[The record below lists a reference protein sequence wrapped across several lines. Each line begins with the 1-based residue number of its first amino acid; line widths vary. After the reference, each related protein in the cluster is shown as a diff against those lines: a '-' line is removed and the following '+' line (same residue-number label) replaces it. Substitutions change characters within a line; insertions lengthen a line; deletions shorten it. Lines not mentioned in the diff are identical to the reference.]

1 MKYQWALVGLLIATT
16 CSTAAVLSLQECI
29 DLAMQNNL
37 QHQID
42 QQTLAN
48 SQAQLTMARA
58 PFAFSM
64 GAIVT
69 APSFTEERDTRE
81 ADIALTTRVRE
92 EQTNVSYLG
101 NLRMTQRLRH
111 LGQFTL
117 TTTALRNDF
126 SSNRSA
132 VQRNTGYA
140 PNSIDFLDYSGS
152 TRLAY
157 ERDLLAQPSEE
168 IALKRAEHSL
178 QSSRLNFDRQRLQLE
193 GQVIDDYYN
202 LVQSVRELEIEEQR
216 LAQSRANLELAQRK
230 FEVGLIAEVEALRLQ
245 VEMLQA
251 EATYDQAQT
260 NIESSRD
267 LLRETLGLDMSAPLE
282 IDTEVR
288 YEIHPI
294 DAERALEIGLAHRTD
309 MQQAEI
315 FAEIR
320 ALNLAEVRR
329 RNGINATFGA
339 NVSMQGRGPEI
350 GDVSDTFERNRWG
363 VDLQITLPLI
373 DSGQRQADISQA
385 RIALEQSRLG
395 REQQRRQIIQQVRD
409 ATRRV
414 HEAERQIDLRQAALE
429 FAQRTYDVEQSRFE
443 LGLADSQQLLQ
454 AQGNLTQ
461 ARINALAAVI
471 GYQRQLKNV
480 RLATMAEL
488 KELAP

>member
-16 CSTAAVLSLQECI
+16 CSTADVLSLQECI

-37 QHQID
+37 QHQMD
-42 QQTLAN
+42 QQTLASN
-48 SQAQLTMARA
+48 RTQLTAARA
-58 PFAFSM
+58 PFAFNM
-64 GAIVT
+64 NANIT
-69 APSFTEERDTRE
+69 TPSFTGLSDTQE
-81 ADIALTTRVRE
+81 NIALETRVRE
-92 EQTNVSYLG
+92 ESSDVSYSG

-117 TTTALRNDF
+117 NTTALHRDF
-126 SSNRSA
+126 SSNRRA
-132 VQRNTGYA
+132 
-140 PNSIDFLDYSGS
+140 DFLDYSGA
-152 TRLAY
+152 TRLFY
-157 ERDLLAQPSEE
+157 ERDLLGQPSEE

-178 QSSRLNFDRQRLQLE
+178 QSARLNFDRQRLQLE
-193 GQVIDDYYN
+193 GQVIDDYYD

-267 LLRETLGLDMSAPLE
+267 ILRETLGLDVWAPLE
-282 IDTEVR
+282 IDTEVQ
-288 YEIHPI
+288 YEILPI
-294 DAERALEIGLAHRTD
+294 DAQRALEIGLARRTD
-309 MQQAEI
+309 MKRTEI
-315 FAEIR
+315 FEEIR
-320 ALNLAEVRR
+320 ALELEDTRR

-339 NVSMQGRGPEI
+339 NVSMRGHGSEI
-350 GDVSDTFERNRWG
+350 GDVSDNFERNLWG
-363 VDLQITLPLI
+363 VNLQITLPLI
-373 DSGQRQADISQA
+373 DSGQRRATVSQA
-385 RIALEQSRLG
+385 RIALEQSRLT
-395 REQQRRQIIQQVRD
+395 REQQRRQIIRQIRD

-414 HEAERQIDLRQAALE
+414 HEAERQIDLRQATLQ

-443 LGLADSQQLLQ
+443 LGLADSQQLLL

-461 ARINALAAVI
+461 AQINALGAVI
-471 GYQRQLKNV
+471 GYQRQLKNA

>member
-16 CSTAAVLSLQECI
+16 CSTAEVLSLQECI

-37 QHQID
+37 QHQRD

-58 PFAFSM
+58 PFAFNMNASL
-64 GAIVT
+64 T
-69 APSFTEERDTRE
+69 TPSFIELRDTQE
-81 ADIALTTRVRE
+81 DIALATRVRE
-92 EQTNVSYLG
+92 ENTDVSYTG
-101 NLRMTQRLRH
+101 NLHMTQRLRH
-111 LGQFTL
+111 LGQLRL
-117 TTTALRNDF
+117 TTTALRRKF
-126 SSNRSA
+126 SSNRRA
-132 VQRNTGYA
+132 
-140 PNSIDFLDYSGS
+140 DFLDYSGS
-152 TRLAY
+152 TRLFY
-157 ERDLLAQPSEE
+157 ERDILGQPSEE
-168 IALKRAEHSL
+168 IQLKGAEYSL
-178 QSSRLNFDRQRLQLE
+178 QSARLNFDRQRLQLE
-193 GQVIDDYYN
+193 GQVIDDYYG

-260 NIESSRD
+260 NIESRRD
-267 LLRETLGLDMSAPLE
+267 ILRETLGLDVWAPLE
-282 IDTEVR
+282 IDTDVQYEV
-288 YEIHPI
+288 HPI
-294 DAERALEIGLAHRTD
+294 DAQRALEIGLAHRTD
-309 MQQAEI
+309 MKRAEI
-315 FAEIR
+315 FEEIR
-320 ALNLAEVRR
+320 ALELEDTRR
-329 RNGINATFGA
+329 RTGINATFGA
-339 NVSMQGRGPEI
+339 NVSMRGHGSEI
-350 GDVSDTFERNRWG
+350 GDVSDNFERNQWG

-373 DSGQRQADISQA
+373 DSGQRQANVSQA
-385 RIALEQSRLG
+385 RIALEQSRLT
-395 REQQRRQIIQQVRD
+395 REQQRRQIIQQIRD
-409 ATRRV
+409 TTRRV

-471 GYQRQLKNV
+471 GYQRQLKNA

>member
-16 CSTAAVLSLQECI
+16 CSTADVLSLQECI

-37 QHQID
+37 QHQMD
-42 QQTLAN
+42 QQTLASN
-48 SQAQLTMARA
+48 RTQLTAARA
-58 PFAFSM
+58 PFAFNM
-64 GAIVT
+64 NANIT
-69 APSFTEERDTRE
+69 TPSFTGLSDTQE
-81 ADIALTTRVRE
+81 NIALETRVRE
-92 EQTNVSYLG
+92 ESSDVSYSG

-117 TTTALRNDF
+117 NTTALRRDF
-126 SSNRSA
+126 SSNR
-132 VQRNTGYA
+132 RT
-140 PNSIDFLDYSGS
+140 PFLDYSGA
-152 TRLAY
+152 TRLFY
-157 ERDLLAQPSEE
+157 ERDLLGQPSEE

-178 QSSRLNFDRQRLQLE
+178 QSARLNFDRQRLQLE
-193 GQVIDDYYN
+193 GQVIDDYYD

-260 NIESSRD
+260 NIESSHD
-267 LLRETLGLDMSAPLE
+267 ILRETLGLDVWAPLE
-282 IDTEVR
+282 IDTEVQ
-288 YEIHPI
+288 YEILPI
-294 DAERALEIGLAHRTD
+294 DAQRALEIGLARRTD
-309 MQQAEI
+309 MKRTEI
-315 FAEIR
+315 FEEIR
-320 ALNLAEVRR
+320 ALELEDTRR

-339 NVSMQGRGPEI
+339 NVSMRGHGSEI
-350 GDVSDTFERNRWG
+350 GDVSDNFERNLWG
-363 VDLQITLPLI
+363 VNLQITLPLI
-373 DSGQRQADISQA
+373 DSGQRRATVSQA
-385 RIALEQSRLG
+385 RIALEQSRLT
-395 REQQRRQIIQQVRD
+395 REQQRRRIIQQIRD

-414 HEAERQIDLRQAALE
+414 HEAERQIDLRQATLQ

-443 LGLADSQQLLQ
+443 LGLADSQQLLL

-461 ARINALAAVI
+461 AQINALGAVI
-471 GYQRQLKNV
+471 GYQRQLKNA

>member
-16 CSTAAVLSLQECI
+16 CSTAEVLSLQECI

-37 QHQID
+37 QHQMD
-42 QQTLAN
+42 QHTLASN
-48 SQAQLTMARA
+48 RTQLTAARA
-58 PFAFSM
+58 PFGFNMNANV
-64 GAIVT
+64 I
-69 APSFTEERDTRE
+69 APSFTGLRDIQE
-81 ADIALTTRVRE
+81 NIALETRVRE
-92 EQTNVSYLG
+92 ESTDSSYRG

-117 TTTALRNDF
+117 TTTALRRDF
-126 SSNRSA
+126 SSNRRA
-132 VQRNTGYA
+132 
-140 PNSIDFLDYSGS
+140 DFLDYDGS
-152 TRLAY
+152 T
-157 ERDLLAQPSEE
+157 LLAFERNILGQPSEE

-178 QSSRLNFDRQRLQLE
+178 QSARLNFDRQRLQLE
-193 GQVIDDYYN
+193 GQVIDDYYD

-267 LLRETLGLDMSAPLE
+267 ILRETLGLDVWAPLE
-282 IDTEVR
+282 IDTEVQ

-294 DAERALEIGLAHRTD
+294 DAQRALEIGLARRTD
-309 MQQAEI
+309 MKRAEI
-315 FAEIR
+315 FEEIR
-320 ALNLAEVRR
+320 ALDLEDTRR

-339 NVSMQGRGPEI
+339 NVSMRGHGGEI
-350 GDVSDTFERNRWG
+350 GAVSDNFERNRWG

-373 DSGQRQADISQA
+373 DSGQRRANVSQA
-385 RIALEQSRLG
+385 RIALEQSRLT
-395 REQQRRQIIQQVRD
+395 REQQRRQIIQQIRD

-414 HEAERQIDLRQAALE
+414 HEAERQIDLRQATLQ

-461 ARINALAAVI
+461 AQINALGAVI
-471 GYQRQLKNV
+471 GYQRQLKNA

>member
-16 CSTAAVLSLQECI
+16 CSTAEVLSLQECI

-37 QHQID
+37 QHQMD
-42 QQTLAN
+42 QQTLASN
-48 SQAQLTMARA
+48 RTQLTAARA
-58 PFAFSM
+58 PFGFNMNAN
-64 GAIVT
+64 IT
-69 APSFTEERDTRE
+69 TPSFTGLSDTQE
-81 ADIALTTRVRE
+81 NIALETRVRE
-92 EQTNVSYLG
+92 ESSDVSYSG

-117 TTTALRNDF
+117 NTTALHRDF
-126 SSNRSA
+126 SSNRRA
-132 VQRNTGYA
+132 
-140 PNSIDFLDYSGS
+140 DFLDYSGA
-152 TRLAY
+152 TRLFY
-157 ERDLLAQPSEE
+157 ERDLLGQPSEE

-178 QSSRLNFDRQRLQLE
+178 QSARLNFDRQRLQLE
-193 GQVIDDYYN
+193 GQVIDDYYD

-260 NIESSRD
+260 NIESSHD
-267 LLRETLGLDMSAPLE
+267 ILRETLGLDVWAPLE
-282 IDTEVR
+282 IDTEVQ
-288 YEIHPI
+288 YEILPI
-294 DAERALEIGLAHRTD
+294 DAQRALEIGLARRTD
-309 MQQAEI
+309 MKRTEI
-315 FAEIR
+315 FEEIR
-320 ALNLAEVRR
+320 ALELEDTRR

-339 NVSMQGRGPEI
+339 NVSMRGHGSEI
-350 GDVSDTFERNRWG
+350 GDVSDNFERNLWG
-363 VDLQITLPLI
+363 VNLQITLPLI
-373 DSGQRQADISQA
+373 DSGQRRATVSQA
-385 RIALEQSRLG
+385 RIALEQSRLT
-395 REQQRRQIIQQVRD
+395 REQQRRQIIQQIRD

-414 HEAERQIDLRQAALE
+414 HEAERQIDLRQATLQ

-443 LGLADSQQLLQ
+443 LGLADSQQLLL

-461 ARINALAAVI
+461 AQINALGAVI
-471 GYQRQLKNV
+471 GYQRQLKNA

>member
-16 CSTAAVLSLQECI
+16 CSTAEVLSLQECI

-37 QHQID
+37 QHQRN
-42 QQTLAN
+42 QQDLDN
-48 SQAQLTMARA
+48 SRFQLTAAQA
-58 PFAFSM
+58 PFTFGMDAF
-64 GAIVT
+64 VT
-69 APSFTEERDTRE
+69 APSFTGLRDTQE
-81 ADIALTTRVRE
+81 NVALQTRVRE
-92 EQTNVSYLG
+92 ENTDVSYSG

-111 LGQFTL
+111 LGQLTL
-117 TTTALRNDF
+117 TSVALRRDF
-126 SSNRSA
+126 SSNR
-132 VQRNTGYA
+132 REN
-140 PNSIDFLDYSGS
+140 FLDYSGS

-157 ERDLLAQPSEE
+157 ERDILGQPSEE
-168 IALKRAEHSL
+168 IALKRAEHGL
-178 QSSRLNFDRQRLQLE
+178 QSARLNFDRQRLQLE
-193 GQVIDDYYN
+193 GQVIDDYYD

-260 NIESSRD
+260 NIESRRD
-267 LLRETLGLDMSAPLE
+267 LLRETLGLDVWEPLE
-282 IDTEVR
+282 IDTDVQ

-294 DAERALEIGLAHRTD
+294 DAQRALEIGLARRTD
-309 MQQAEI
+309 MKRAEI
-315 FAEIR
+315 FEEIS
-320 ALNLAEVRR
+320 ALNLEETRR
-329 RNGINATFGA
+329 RNSINATFGA

-350 GDVSDTFERNRWG
+350 GDVSDNFERNRWG
-363 VDLQITLPLI
+363 VDLQISLPLI
-373 DSGQRQADISQA
+373 DSGQRQANINQA
-385 RIALEQSRLG
+385 RIALEQSRIS
-395 REQQRRQIIQQVRD
+395 REQQRRLIIQQVRD
-409 ATRRV
+409 TTRRV

-461 ARINALAAVI
+461 AQINALAAVI

-488 KELAP
+488 KELVP

>member
-16 CSTAAVLSLQECI
+16 CSTAEVLSLQECI

-37 QHQID
+37 QHQIN
-42 QQTLAN
+42 QQTLASN
-48 SQAQLTMARA
+48 RTQLTAARA
-58 PFAFSM
+58 PFGFNMNAN
-64 GAIVT
+64 IT
-69 APSFTEERDTRE
+69 TPSFTGLSDTQE
-81 ADIALTTRVRE
+81 NIALETRVRE
-92 EQTNVSYLG
+92 ESSDVSYSG

-117 TTTALRNDF
+117 NTTALHRDF
-126 SSNRSA
+126 SSNR
-132 VQRNTGYA
+132 RT
-140 PNSIDFLDYSGS
+140 DFLDYSGA
-152 TRLAY
+152 TRLFY
-157 ERDLLAQPSEE
+157 ERDLLGQPSEE

-178 QSSRLNFDRQRLQLE
+178 QSARLNFDRQRLQLE
-193 GQVIDDYYN
+193 GQVIDDYYD

-260 NIESSRD
+260 NIESSHD
-267 LLRETLGLDMSAPLE
+267 ILRETLGLDVWAPLE
-282 IDTEVR
+282 IDTEVQ
-288 YEIHPI
+288 YEILPI
-294 DAERALEIGLAHRTD
+294 NAQRALEIGLARRTD
-309 MQQAEI
+309 MKRTEI
-315 FAEIR
+315 FEEIR
-320 ALNLAEVRR
+320 ALDLEDTRR

-339 NVSMQGRGPEI
+339 NVSMRGHGSEI
-350 GDVSDTFERNRWG
+350 GDVSDNFERNLWG
-363 VDLQITLPLI
+363 VNLQITLPLI
-373 DSGQRQADISQA
+373 DSGQRRATVSQA
-385 RIALEQSRLG
+385 RIALEQSRLT
-395 REQQRRQIIQQVRD
+395 REQQRRQIIQQIRD

-414 HEAERQIDLRQAALE
+414 HEAERQIDLRQATLQ

-461 ARINALAAVI
+461 AQINALGAVI
-471 GYQRQLKNV
+471 GYQRQLKNA

>member
-16 CSTAAVLSLQECI
+16 CSTADVLSLQECI

-37 QHQID
+37 QHQIN
-42 QQTLAN
+42 QQTLASN
-48 SQAQLTMARA
+48 RTQLTAARA
-58 PFAFSM
+58 PFGFNMNAD
-64 GAIVT
+64 VT
-69 APSFTEERDTRE
+69 APSFTGLSDTQE
-81 ADIALTTRVRE
+81 NIALETRVRE
-92 EQTNVSYLG
+92 ESSDVSYIG
-101 NLRMTQRLRH
+101 NLRMTQRLRY

-117 TTTALRNDF
+117 TTVALRRDF
-126 SSNRSA
+126 SSSRRA
-132 VQRNTGYA
+132 
-140 PNSIDFLDYSGS
+140 DFLDYSGS
-152 TRLAY
+152 TRLLY
-157 ERDLLAQPSEE
+157 ERDLLGQPSEE

-178 QSSRLNFDRQRLQLE
+178 QSARLNFDRQQLQLE
-193 GQVIDDYYN
+193 GQVIDDYYG

-260 NIESSRD
+260 NIESRRD
-267 LLRETLGLDMSAPLE
+267 ILRETLGLDVWAPLE
-282 IDTEVR
+282 IDTEVQ
-288 YEIHPI
+288 YEIYPI
-294 DAERALEIGLAHRTD
+294 DAQRALEIGLARRTD
-309 MQQAEI
+309 MKRAEI
-315 FAEIR
+315 SAEIR
-320 ALNLAEVRR
+320 ALELEDTRR

-339 NVSMQGRGPEI
+339 NVSMRGHGSEL
-350 GDVSDTFERNRWG
+350 GDISDNFERNRWG

-373 DSGQRQADISQA
+373 DGGQRRANVSQA
-385 RIALEQSRLG
+385 HIALEQSRLT
-395 REQQRRQIIQQVRD
+395 REQQRRQIIQQIRD

-414 HEAERQIDLRQAALE
+414 HEAERQIDLRQAALQ

-461 ARINALAAVI
+461 AQINALGAVI
-471 GYQRQLKNV
+471 GYQRQLKNA

>member
-16 CSTAAVLSLQECI
+16 CSTADVLSLQECI

-37 QHQID
+37 QHQMD
-42 QQTLAN
+42 QQTLASN
-48 SQAQLTMARA
+48 RTQLTAARA
-58 PFAFSM
+58 PFAFNM
-64 GAIVT
+64 NANIT
-69 APSFTEERDTRE
+69 TPSFTGLSDTQE
-81 ADIALTTRVRE
+81 NIALETRVRE
-92 EQTNVSYLG
+92 ESSDVSYSG

-117 TTTALRNDF
+117 NTTALRRDF
-126 SSNRSA
+126 SSNR
-132 VQRNTGYA
+132 RT
-140 PNSIDFLDYSGS
+140 PFLDYSGA
-152 TRLAY
+152 TRLFY
-157 ERDLLAQPSEE
+157 ERDLLGQPSEE

-178 QSSRLNFDRQRLQLE
+178 QSARLNFDRQRLQLE
-193 GQVIDDYYN
+193 GQVIDDYYD

-260 NIESSRD
+260 NIESSHD
-267 LLRETLGLDMSAPLE
+267 ILRETLGLDVWAPLE
-282 IDTEVR
+282 IDTEVQ
-288 YEIHPI
+288 YEILPI
-294 DAERALEIGLAHRTD
+294 DAQRALEIGLVRRTD
-309 MQQAEI
+309 MKRTEI
-315 FAEIR
+315 FEEIR
-320 ALNLAEVRR
+320 ALELEDTRR

-339 NVSMQGRGPEI
+339 NVSMRGHGSEI
-350 GDVSDTFERNRWG
+350 GDVSDNFERNLWG
-363 VDLQITLPLI
+363 VNLQITLPLI
-373 DSGQRQADISQA
+373 DSGQRRATVSQA
-385 RIALEQSRLG
+385 RIALEQSRLT
-395 REQQRRQIIQQVRD
+395 REQQRRRIIQQIRD

-414 HEAERQIDLRQAALE
+414 HEAERQIDLRQATLQ

-443 LGLADSQQLLQ
+443 LGLADSQQLLL

-461 ARINALAAVI
+461 AQINALGAVI
-471 GYQRQLKNV
+471 GYQRQLKNA

>member
-16 CSTAAVLSLQECI
+16 CSTADVLSLQECI

-37 QHQID
+37 QHQMD
-42 QQTLAN
+42 QQTLASN
-48 SQAQLTMARA
+48 RTQLTAARA
-58 PFAFSM
+58 PFAFNM
-64 GAIVT
+64 NANIT
-69 APSFTEERDTRE
+69 TPSFTGLSDTQE
-81 ADIALTTRVRE
+81 NIALETRVRE
-92 EQTNVSYLG
+92 ESSDVSYSG

-117 TTTALRNDF
+117 NTTALHRDF
-126 SSNRSA
+126 SSNRRA
-132 VQRNTGYA
+132 
-140 PNSIDFLDYSGS
+140 DFLDYSGA
-152 TRLAY
+152 TRLFY
-157 ERDLLAQPSEE
+157 ERDLLGQPSEE

-178 QSSRLNFDRQRLQLE
+178 QSARLNFDRQRLQLE
-193 GQVIDDYYN
+193 GQVIDDYYD

-267 LLRETLGLDMSAPLE
+267 ILRETLGLDVWAPLE
-282 IDTEVR
+282 IDTEVQ
-288 YEIHPI
+288 YEILPI
-294 DAERALEIGLAHRTD
+294 DAQRALEIGLARRTD
-309 MQQAEI
+309 MKRTEI
-315 FAEIR
+315 FEEIR
-320 ALNLAEVRR
+320 ALELEDTRR

-339 NVSMQGRGPEI
+339 NVSMRGHGSEI
-350 GDVSDTFERNRWG
+350 GDVSDNFERNLWG
-363 VDLQITLPLI
+363 VNLQITLPLI
-373 DSGQRQADISQA
+373 DSGQRRATVSQA
-385 RIALEQSRLG
+385 RIALEQSRLT
-395 REQQRRQIIQQVRD
+395 REQQRRQIIQQIRD

-414 HEAERQIDLRQAALE
+414 HEAERQIDLRQATLQ

-443 LGLADSQQLLQ
+443 LGLADSQQLLL

-461 ARINALAAVI
+461 AQINALGAVI
-471 GYQRQLKNV
+471 GYQRQLKNA

>member
-16 CSTAAVLSLQECI
+16 CSTADVLSLQECI

-37 QHQID
+37 QHQMD
-42 QQTLAN
+42 QQTLASN
-48 SQAQLTMARA
+48 RTQLTAARA
-58 PFAFSM
+58 PFAFNM
-64 GAIVT
+64 NANIT
-69 APSFTEERDTRE
+69 TPSFTGLSDTQE
-81 ADIALTTRVRE
+81 NIALETRVRE
-92 EQTNVSYLG
+92 ESSDVSYSG

-117 TTTALRNDF
+117 NTTALHRDF
-126 SSNRSA
+126 SSNRRA
-132 VQRNTGYA
+132 
-140 PNSIDFLDYSGS
+140 DFLDYSGA
-152 TRLAY
+152 TRLFY
-157 ERDLLAQPSEE
+157 ERDLLGQPSEE

-178 QSSRLNFDRQRLQLE
+178 QSARLNFDRQRLQLE
-193 GQVIDDYYN
+193 GQVIDDYYD

-260 NIESSRD
+260 NIESSHD
-267 LLRETLGLDMSAPLE
+267 ILRETLGLDVWAPLE
-282 IDTEVR
+282 IDTEVQ

-294 DAERALEIGLAHRTD
+294 DAQRALEIGLARRTD
-309 MQQAEI
+309 MKRTEI
-315 FAEIR
+315 FEEIR
-320 ALNLAEVRR
+320 ALDLEDTRR

-339 NVSMQGRGPEI
+339 NVSMRGHGSEI
-350 GDVSDTFERNRWG
+350 GDVSDNFERNLWG
-363 VDLQITLPLI
+363 VNLQITLPLI
-373 DSGQRQADISQA
+373 DSGQRRATVSQA
-385 RIALEQSRLG
+385 RIALEQSRLT
-395 REQQRRQIIQQVRD
+395 REQQRRRIIQQIRD

-414 HEAERQIDLRQAALE
+414 HEAERQIDLRQATLQ

-443 LGLADSQQLLQ
+443 LGLADSQQLLL

-461 ARINALAAVI
+461 AQINALGAVI
-471 GYQRQLKNV
+471 GYQRQLKNA

>member
-16 CSTAAVLSLQECI
+16 CSTADILSLQECI

-37 QHQID
+37 QHQMD
-42 QQTLAN
+42 QQTLSSN
-48 SQAQLTMARA
+48 RFQLTAARA
-58 PFAFSM
+58 PFAFNM
-64 GAIVT
+64 NADVT
-69 APSFTEERDTRE
+69 VPSFTGLSDTQE
-81 ADIALTTRVRE
+81 NIALETRVRE
-92 EQTNVSYLG
+92 ESTDVLYSG

-117 TTTALRNDF
+117 TTSALRRDF
-126 SSNRSA
+126 ESNR
-132 VQRNTGYA
+132 RTN
-140 PNSIDFLDYSGS
+140 FLDYSGS
-152 TRLAY
+152 TRLFY
-157 ERDLLAQPSEE
+157 ERDILGQPSEE

-178 QSSRLNFDRQRLQLE
+178 QSAEFNFDRQRLQLE
-193 GQVIDDYYN
+193 GQVIDDYYS

-216 LAQSRANLELAQRK
+216 LTQSRANLELAQRK

-260 NIESSRD
+260 DIELRRD
-267 LLRETLGLDMSAPLE
+267 ILRETLGIDVWAPLE
-282 IDTEVR
+282 INTEVQ

-294 DAERALEIGLAHRTD
+294 DAQRALEIGLVRRTD
-309 MQQAEI
+309 MKRVEI
-315 FAEIR
+315 FEEIR
-320 ALNLAEVRR
+320 ALELEDTRR
-329 RNGINATFGA
+329 RNGINATLGA
-339 NVSMQGRGPEI
+339 NVSMQGRGSEI
-350 GDVSDTFERNRWG
+350 SAVSDNFERNRWG
-363 VDLQITLPLI
+363 VDLQITMPLI
-373 DSGQRQADISQA
+373 DSGQRQANVSQA
-385 RIALEQSRLG
+385 RIALEQSRLT
-395 REQQRRQIIQQVRD
+395 REQQRRLIIQQIRD

-461 ARINALAAVI
+461 AQINALAAVI
-471 GYQRQLKNV
+471 GYQRQLKNA

>member
-1 MKYQWALVGLLIATT
+1 MKFQWALVGLLIATT
-16 CSTAAVLSLQECI
+16 CSTAEVLSLQECI

-37 QHQID
+37 QHQRD

-58 PFAFSM
+58 PFGFNMNAD
-64 GAIVT
+64 VT
-69 APSFTEERDTRE
+69 SPSFTGLSDTQE
-81 ADIALTTRVRE
+81 NIALETRVRE
-92 EQTNVSYLG
+92 ESSDVSYLG
-101 NLRMTQRLRH
+101 TLRMTQRLRH

-117 TTTALRNDF
+117 NTTALRRDF
-126 SSNRSA
+126 SSNRRA
-132 VQRNTGYA
+132 DY
-140 PNSIDFLDYSGS
+140 LDYSGS
-152 TRLAY
+152 TRLEF
-157 ERDLLAQPSEE
+157 ERDLLSQPSEE
-168 IALKRAEHSL
+168 IALKRTEHSL
-178 QSSRLNFDRQRLQLE
+178 ESARLNFDRQRLQLE

-202 LVQSVRELEIEEQR
+202 LVQSVRELEIEDQR

-260 NIESSRD
+260 NIESRRD

-282 IDTEVR
+282 IDTEVQ

-294 DAERALEIGLAHRTD
+294 DAQRALELGLARRTD
-309 MQQAEI
+309 MKRAEI
-315 FAEIR
+315 FEEIR
-320 ALNLAEVRR
+320 TLELKDTRR
-329 RNGINATFGA
+329 RNGINATLGA
-339 NVSMQGRGPEI
+339 NVSMRGHGSEI
-350 GDVSDTFERNRWG
+350 GDVSDNFERNRWG
-363 VDLQITLPLI
+363 VDLRITLPLI
-373 DSGQRQADISQA
+373 DSGRRRADISQA
-385 RIALEQSRLG
+385 HIALEQSRIG

-461 ARINALAAVI
+461 ARINALGAVI

>member
-16 CSTAAVLSLQECI
+16 CSTAEVLSLQECI

-37 QHQID
+37 QHQRN
-42 QQTLAN
+42 QQDLAN

-58 PFAFSM
+58 PFGFNMNANL
-64 GAIVT
+64 T
-69 APSFTEERDTRE
+69 TPSFTGLSDTQE
-81 ADIALTTRVRE
+81 NIALETRVRE
-92 EQTNVSYLG
+92 ESSDVSYLG
-101 NLRMTQRLRH
+101 TLRMTQRLRH

-117 TTTALRNDF
+117 NTTALRRDF
-126 SSNRSA
+126 SSNRRA
-132 VQRNTGYA
+132 DY
-140 PNSIDFLDYSGS
+140 LDYSGS
-152 TRLAY
+152 TRLEF
-157 ERDLLAQPSEE
+157 ERDLLSQPSEE
-168 IALKRAEHSL
+168 IALKRTEHGLESA
-178 QSSRLNFDRQRLQLE
+178 RLNFDRQRLQLE
-193 GQVIDDYYN
+193 GQVIDDYYS
-202 LVQSVRELEIEEQR
+202 LVQSVRELEIEDQR

-260 NIESSRD
+260 NIESRRD
-267 LLRETLGLDMSAPLE
+267 LLRQTLGLDMSAPLE
-282 IDTEVR
+282 IDTEVQ

-294 DAERALEIGLAHRTD
+294 DAQRALELGLARRTD
-309 MQQAEI
+309 MKRAEI
-315 FAEIR
+315 FEEINE
-320 ALNLAEVRR
+320 LNLAETRR
-329 RNGINATFGA
+329 RNSINATLGA
-339 NVSMQGRGPEI
+339 NVSMRGHGSEI
-350 GDVSDTFERNRWG
+350 GDVSDNFERNRWG
-363 VDLQITLPLI
+363 VDLRITLPLI
-373 DSGQRQADISQA
+373 DSGQRRANVSQA
-385 RIALEQSRLG
+385 HIALEQSRLS

>member
-1 MKYQWALVGLLIATT
+1 MKYQWALVGLLITST
-16 CSTAAVLSLQECI
+16 GSTADVLSLQECI

-37 QHQID
+37 QHQRD

-48 SQAQLTMARA
+48 SRVQLRAAQA
-58 PFAFSM
+58 PFAFGM
-64 GAIVT
+64 DAFVT
-69 APSFTEERDTRE
+69 APSFTDLRDLQ
-81 ADIALTTRVRE
+81 DPQQNSALTERVRVE
-92 EQTNVSYLG
+92 NTNFRYSG
-101 NLRMTQRLRH
+101 NLRMTQRLRY

-117 TTTALRNDF
+117 ATEALRSRF
-126 SSNRSA
+126 SSNRFA
-132 VQRNTGYA
+132 KDTTIV
-140 PNSIDFLDYSGS
+140 DYSSS

-157 ERDLLAQPSEE
+157 ERDILGQPSEE

-178 QSSRLNFDRQRLQLE
+178 QNARLNFDRQRLQLE
-193 GQVIDDYYN
+193 GQVIEDYYG

-260 NIESSRD
+260 NIESRRD
-267 LLRETLGLDMSAPLE
+267 LLRETLGLDMWAPLE
-282 IDTEVR
+282 IDTEVQ

-294 DAERALEIGLAHRTD
+294 DAQRALELGLARRTD
-309 MQQAEI
+309 MKRAEI
-315 FAEIR
+315 FEEINE
-320 ALNLAEVRR
+320 LNLAEARR

-373 DSGQRQADISQA
+373 DSGQRQASISQA

>member
-16 CSTAAVLSLQECI
+16 CSTAEVLSLQECI

-37 QHQID
+37 QHQRN
-42 QQTLAN
+42 QQDLDN
-48 SQAQLTMARA
+48 SHVQLTAAQA
-58 PFAFSM
+58 PFTFGMDAF
-64 GAIVT
+64 VT
-69 APSFTEERDTRE
+69 APSFTELRDTQE
-81 ADIALTTRVRE
+81 NVALQTRVRE
-92 EQTNVSYLG
+92 ENTDVSYSG

-117 TTTALRNDF
+117 TSVALRRDF
-126 SSNRSA
+126 SSNR
-132 VQRNTGYA
+132 RE
-140 PNSIDFLDYSGS
+140 DFLDYSGS

-157 ERDLLAQPSEE
+157 ERDILGQPSEE

-178 QSSRLNFDRQRLQLE
+178 QSARLNFDRQRLQLE
-193 GQVIDDYYN
+193 GQVIDDYYD

-260 NIESSRD
+260 DIELRRD
-267 LLRETLGLDMSAPLE
+267 LLRETLGLDVWAPLA
-282 IDTEVR
+282 IDTEVQ

-294 DAERALEIGLAHRTD
+294 DAQRALEIGLARRTD
-309 MQQAEI
+309 MKRAEI
-315 FAEIR
+315 FEEINE
-320 ALNLAEVRR
+320 LNLEDTRR

-339 NVSMQGRGPEI
+339 NVSMQGRGSEI
-350 GDVSDTFERNRWG
+350 SAVSDNFERNRWG
-363 VDLQITLPLI
+363 VDLQISLPLI
-373 DSGQRQADISQA
+373 DSGQRQANISQA

-395 REQQRRQIIQQVRD
+395 REQQRRLIIQQVRD

-461 ARINALAAVI
+461 ARINALGAVI

-488 KELAP
+488 KELVP

>member
-16 CSTAAVLSLQECI
+16 CSTAEVLSLQECI

-37 QHQID
+37 QHQRN
-42 QQTLAN
+42 QQDLAN

-58 PFAFSM
+58 PFGFNMNANL
-64 GAIVT
+64 T
-69 APSFTEERDTRE
+69 TPSFTGLSDTQE
-81 ADIALTTRVRE
+81 NIALETRVRE
-92 EQTNVSYLG
+92 ESSDVSYLG
-101 NLRMTQRLRH
+101 TLRMTQRLRH

-117 TTTALRNDF
+117 NTTALRRDF
-126 SSNRSA
+126 SSNRRA
-132 VQRNTGYA
+132 DY
-140 PNSIDFLDYSGS
+140 LDYSGS
-152 TRLAY
+152 TRLEF
-157 ERDLLAQPSEE
+157 ERDLLSQPSEE
-168 IALKRAEHSL
+168 IALKRTEHGLESA
-178 QSSRLNFDRQRLQLE
+178 RLNFDRQRLQLE

-202 LVQSVRELEIEEQR
+202 LVQSVRELEIEDQR

-260 NIESSRD
+260 NIESRRD
-267 LLRETLGLDMSAPLE
+267 LLRQTLGLDMSAPLE
-282 IDTEVR
+282 IDTEVQ

-294 DAERALEIGLAHRTD
+294 DAQRALELGLARRTD
-309 MQQAEI
+309 MKRAEI
-315 FAEIR
+315 FEEIR
-320 ALNLAEVRR
+320 MLELKDTRR
-329 RNGINATFGA
+329 RNSINATLGA
-339 NVSMQGRGPEI
+339 NVSMRGHGSEI
-350 GDVSDTFERNRWG
+350 GDVSDNFERNRWG
-363 VDLQITLPLI
+363 VDLRITLPLI
-373 DSGQRQADISQA
+373 DNGQRRANVSQA
-385 RIALEQSRLG
+385 HIALEQSRLS

>member
-16 CSTAAVLSLQECI
+16 GSTANVLSLQECI

-37 QHQID
+37 QYQIN
-42 QQTLAN
+42 QQTLAS

-58 PFAFSM
+58 PFAFNVN
-64 GAIVT
+64 ANLT
-69 APSFTEERDTRE
+69 TPNFTGLRDTQE
-81 ADIALTTRVRE
+81 NIALDTRIRTE
-92 EQTNVSYLG
+92 NTDVSYSG
-101 NLRMTQRLRH
+101 NLFMAQRLRY

-117 TTTALRNDF
+117 ISTALRKDF
-126 SSNRSA
+126 SSDRRA
-132 VQRNTGYA
+132 VLQDAGYT
-140 PNSIDFLDYSGS
+140 PNSISFLEYLGS

-157 ERDLLAQPSEE
+157 ERDLLGQPSEE
-168 IALKRAEHSL
+168 IALKRAEHGL
-178 QSSRLNFDRQRLQLE
+178 QSARLNFDRQRLQLE

-216 LAQSRANLELAQRK
+216 LTQSRANLELAQRK

-260 NIESSRD
+260 NIESRRD
-267 LLRETLGLDMSAPLE
+267 LLRETLGLDVWAPLE
-282 IDTEVR
+282 IDTEVQ

-294 DAERALEIGLAHRTD
+294 DAQRALEIGLARRTD
-309 MQQAEI
+309 MKRAEI
-315 FAEIR
+315 FEEIR
-320 ALNLAEVRR
+320 ALELEDTRR
-329 RNGINATFGA
+329 RNGINATFSA
-339 NVSMQGRGPEI
+339 NVSMQGRGSEL
-350 GDVSDTFERNRWG
+350 GEVSDNFERNRWG

-373 DSGQRQADISQA
+373 DSGQRRASVSQA
-385 RIALEQSRLG
+385 RIALEQSRLT
-395 REQQRRQIIQQVRD
+395 REQQRRQIIQQIRD

-414 HEAERQIDLRQAALE
+414 HEAERQIDLRQAALQ

-461 ARINALAAVI
+461 AQINALGAVI
-471 GYQRQLKNV
+471 GYQRQLKNA

-488 KELAP
+488 EDLAP

>member
-16 CSTAAVLSLQECI
+16 CSTADILSLQECI

-37 QHQID
+37 QHQMD
-42 QQTLAN
+42 QQTLASN
-48 SQAQLTMARA
+48 RTQLTAARA
-58 PFAFSM
+58 PFAFNM
-64 GAIVT
+64 NANIT
-69 APSFTEERDTRE
+69 TPSFTGLSDTQE
-81 ADIALTTRVRE
+81 NIALETRVRE
-92 EQTNVSYLG
+92 ESSDVSYSG

-117 TTTALRNDF
+117 NTTALHRDF
-126 SSNRSA
+126 SSNRRA
-132 VQRNTGYA
+132 
-140 PNSIDFLDYSGS
+140 DFLDYSGA
-152 TRLAY
+152 TRLFY
-157 ERDLLAQPSEE
+157 ERDLLGQPSEE

-178 QSSRLNFDRQRLQLE
+178 QSARLNFDRQRLQLE
-193 GQVIDDYYN
+193 GQVIDDYYD

-260 NIESSRD
+260 NIESSHD
-267 LLRETLGLDMSAPLE
+267 ILRETLGLDVWAPLE
-282 IDTEVR
+282 IDTEVQ
-288 YEIHPI
+288 YEILPI
-294 DAERALEIGLAHRTD
+294 DAQRALEIGLARRTD
-309 MQQAEI
+309 MKRTEI
-315 FAEIR
+315 FEEIR
-320 ALNLAEVRR
+320 ELDLEDTRR

-339 NVSMQGRGPEI
+339 NVSMRGHGSEI
-350 GDVSDTFERNRWG
+350 GDVSDNFERNLWG
-363 VDLQITLPLI
+363 VNLQITLPLI
-373 DSGQRQADISQA
+373 DSGQRRATVSQA
-385 RIALEQSRLG
+385 RIALEQSRLT
-395 REQQRRQIIQQVRD
+395 REQQRRRIIQQIRD

-414 HEAERQIDLRQAALE
+414 HEAERQIDLRQATLQ

-443 LGLADSQQLLQ
+443 LGLADSQQLLL

-461 ARINALAAVI
+461 AQINALGAVI
-471 GYQRQLKNV
+471 GYQRQLKNA

>member
-1 MKYQWALVGLLIATT
+1 MKYQWALVGLLIAST
-16 CSTAAVLSLQECI
+16 CSTAEVLSLQECI

-37 QHQID
+37 QHQIN
-42 QQTLAN
+42 QQTLASN
-48 SQAQLTMARA
+48 RTQLTAAQA
-58 PFAFSM
+58 PFTFGMDAF
-64 GAIVT
+64 VT
-69 APSFTEERDTRE
+69 APSFTGLRDTQE
-81 ADIALTTRVRE
+81 NVALQTRVRE
-92 EQTNVSYLG
+92 ENTDVSYSG
-101 NLRMTQRLRH
+101 NLRMTQRLRQ

-117 TTTALRNDF
+117 TSVALRRDF
-126 SSNRSA
+126 SSNR
-132 VQRNTGYA
+132 RE
-140 PNSIDFLDYSGS
+140 DFLDYSGS

-157 ERDLLAQPSEE
+157 ERDILGQPSEE

-178 QSSRLNFDRQRLQLE
+178 QSARLNFDRQRLQLE
-193 GQVIDDYYN
+193 GQVIDDYYG

-267 LLRETLGLDMSAPLE
+267 LLRETLGLDVWAPLA
-282 IDTEVR
+282 IDTEVQ

-294 DAERALEIGLAHRTD
+294 DAQSALEIGLARRTD
-309 MQQAEI
+309 MKRAEI
-315 FAEIR
+315 FEEIN
-320 ALNLAEVRR
+320 ALNLAETRR

-339 NVSMQGRGPEI
+339 NVSLQGRGPEV

-373 DSGQRQADISQA
+373 DSGQRQASVSQA
-385 RIALEQSRLG
+385 RIALEQSRLT

-461 ARINALAAVI
+461 AQINALAAVI

>member
-16 CSTAAVLSLQECI
+16 CSTADVLSLQECI

-37 QHQID
+37 QHQMD
-42 QQTLAN
+42 QQTLASN
-48 SQAQLTMARA
+48 RTQLTAARA
-58 PFAFSM
+58 PFAFNM
-64 GAIVT
+64 NANIT
-69 APSFTEERDTRE
+69 TPSFTGLSDTQE
-81 ADIALTTRVRE
+81 NIALETRVRE
-92 EQTNVSYLG
+92 ESSDVSYSG

-117 TTTALRNDF
+117 NTTALHRDF
-126 SSNRSA
+126 SSNRRA
-132 VQRNTGYA
+132 
-140 PNSIDFLDYSGS
+140 DFLDYSGA
-152 TRLAY
+152 TRLFY
-157 ERDLLAQPSEE
+157 ERDLLGQPSEE

-178 QSSRLNFDRQRLQLE
+178 QSARLNFDRQRLQLE
-193 GQVIDDYYN
+193 GQVIDDYYD

-267 LLRETLGLDMSAPLE
+267 ILRETLGLDVWAPLE
-282 IDTEVR
+282 IDTEVQ

-294 DAERALEIGLAHRTD
+294 DAQRALEIGLARRTD
-309 MQQAEI
+309 MKRTEI
-315 FAEIR
+315 FEEIR
-320 ALNLAEVRR
+320 ALELEDTRR

-339 NVSMQGRGPEI
+339 NVSMRGHGSEI
-350 GDVSDTFERNRWG
+350 GDVSDNFERNLWG
-363 VDLQITLPLI
+363 VNLQITLPLI
-373 DSGQRQADISQA
+373 DSGQRRATVSQA
-385 RIALEQSRLG
+385 RIALEQSRLT
-395 REQQRRQIIQQVRD
+395 REQQRRRIIRQIRD

-414 HEAERQIDLRQAALE
+414 HEAERQIDLRQATLQ

-443 LGLADSQQLLQ
+443 LGLADSQQLLL

-461 ARINALAAVI
+461 AQINALGAVI
-471 GYQRQLKNV
+471 GYQRQLKNA

>member
-16 CSTAAVLSLQECI
+16 CSTAEVLSLQECI

-37 QHQID
+37 QHQRN
-42 QQTLAN
+42 QQDLDN
-48 SQAQLTMARA
+48 SHVQLTAAQA
-58 PFAFSM
+58 PFTFGMDAF
-64 GAIVT
+64 VT
-69 APSFTEERDTRE
+69 APSFTGLRDTQE
-81 ADIALTTRVRE
+81 NVALQTRVRE
-92 EQTNVSYLG
+92 ENTDVSYSG

-111 LGQFTL
+111 LGQLTL
-117 TTTALRNDF
+117 TSAALRRDF
-126 SSNRSA
+126 SSNR
-132 VQRNTGYA
+132 RE
-140 PNSIDFLDYSGS
+140 DFLDYSGS

-178 QSSRLNFDRQRLQLE
+178 QSARLNFDRQRLQLE
-193 GQVIDDYYN
+193 GQVIDDYYD

-260 NIESSRD
+260 DIELRRD
-267 LLRETLGLDMSAPLE
+267 LLRETLGLDVWEPIT
-282 IDTEVR
+282 IDTDVQ

-294 DAERALEIGLAHRTD
+294 DAQRALEIGLARRTD
-309 MQQAEI
+309 MKRAEI
-315 FAEIR
+315 FEEINE
-320 ALNLAEVRR
+320 LNLVEIRR

-339 NVSMQGRGPEI
+339 NVSMQGRGSEI
-350 GDVSDTFERNRWG
+350 SAVSDNFERNRWG
-363 VDLQITLPLI
+363 VDLQISLPLI
-373 DSGQRQADISQA
+373 DSGQRQANISQA

-395 REQQRRQIIQQVRD
+395 REQQRRLIIQQVRD

>member
-16 CSTAAVLSLQECI
+16 CSTADVLSLQECI

-37 QHQID
+37 QHQMD
-42 QQTLAN
+42 QQTLASN
-48 SQAQLTMARA
+48 RTQLTAARA
-58 PFAFSM
+58 PFAFNM
-64 GAIVT
+64 NANIT
-69 APSFTEERDTRE
+69 TPSFTGLSDTQE
-81 ADIALTTRVRE
+81 NIALETRVRE
-92 EQTNVSYLG
+92 ESSDVSYSG

-117 TTTALRNDF
+117 NTTALHRDF
-126 SSNRSA
+126 SSNRRA
-132 VQRNTGYA
+132 
-140 PNSIDFLDYSGS
+140 DFLDYSGA
-152 TRLAY
+152 TRLFY
-157 ERDLLAQPSEE
+157 ERDLLGQPSEE

-178 QSSRLNFDRQRLQLE
+178 QSARLNFDRQRLQLE
-193 GQVIDDYYN
+193 GQVIDDYYD

-267 LLRETLGLDMSAPLE
+267 ILRETLGLDVWAPLE
-282 IDTEVR
+282 IDTEVQ
-288 YEIHPI
+288 YEILPI
-294 DAERALEIGLAHRTD
+294 DAQRALEIGLARRTD
-309 MQQAEI
+309 MKRTEI
-315 FAEIR
+315 FEEIR
-320 ALNLAEVRR
+320 ALDLEDTRR

-339 NVSMQGRGPEI
+339 NVSMRGHGSEI
-350 GDVSDTFERNRWG
+350 GDVSDNFERNLWG
-363 VDLQITLPLI
+363 VNLQITLPLI
-373 DSGQRQADISQA
+373 DSGQRRATVSQA
-385 RIALEQSRLG
+385 RIALEQSRLT
-395 REQQRRQIIQQVRD
+395 REQQRRQIIRQIRD

-414 HEAERQIDLRQAALE
+414 HEAERQIDLRQATLQ

-461 ARINALAAVI
+461 AQINALGAVI
-471 GYQRQLKNV
+471 GYQRQLKNA

>member
-16 CSTAAVLSLQECI
+16 CAKAEVLSLQECI
-29 DLAMQNNL
+29 ELAMQNNL
-37 QHQID
+37 QHQRN
-42 QQTLAN
+42 QQDLDN
-48 SQAQLTMARA
+48 SHVQLTAAQA
-58 PFAFSM
+58 PFTFGMDAF
-64 GAIVT
+64 VT
-69 APSFTEERDTRE
+69 APSFTGLRDTQE
-81 ADIALTTRVRE
+81 NVALQTRVRE
-92 EQTNVSYLG
+92 ENTDVSYSG

-111 LGQFTL
+111 LGQLTL
-117 TTTALRNDF
+117 TSVALRRDF
-126 SSNRSA
+126 SSNR
-132 VQRNTGYA
+132 RE
-140 PNSIDFLDYSGS
+140 DFLDYSGS

-157 ERDLLAQPSEE
+157 ERDILGQPSEE

-178 QSSRLNFDRQRLQLE
+178 QSARLNFDRQRLQLE
-193 GQVIDDYYN
+193 GQVIDDYYD

-260 NIESSRD
+260 DIELRRD
-267 LLRETLGLDMSAPLE
+267 LLRETLGLDVWEPIE
-282 IDTEVR
+282 IDTDVQ

-294 DAERALEIGLAHRTD
+294 DAQRALEIGLARRTD
-309 MQQAEI
+309 MKRAEI
-315 FAEIR
+315 FEEIN
-320 ALNLAEVRR
+320 ALNLEDTRR

-339 NVSMQGRGPEI
+339 NVSMQGRGSEI
-350 GDVSDTFERNRWG
+350 SAVSDNFERNRWG
-363 VDLQITLPLI
+363 VDLQISLPLI
-373 DSGQRQADISQA
+373 DSGQRQANISQA

-395 REQQRRQIIQQVRD
+395 REQQRRLIIQQVRD

>member
-1 MKYQWALVGLLIATT
+1 MKYQWALVGLLITATG
-16 CSTAAVLSLQECI
+16 STADVLSLQECI

-37 QHQID
+37 QHQRN
-42 QQTLAN
+42 QQDLAN

-58 PFAFSM
+58 PFGFNMNANL
-64 GAIVT
+64 T
-69 APSFTEERDTRE
+69 TPSFTGLSDTQE
-81 ADIALTTRVRE
+81 NIALETRVRE
-92 EQTNVSYLG
+92 ESSDVSYLG
-101 NLRMTQRLRH
+101 TLRMTQRLRH

-117 TTTALRNDF
+117 NTTALRRDF
-126 SSNRSA
+126 SSNRRA
-132 VQRNTGYA
+132 DY
-140 PNSIDFLDYSGS
+140 LDYSGS
-152 TRLAY
+152 TRLEF
-157 ERDLLAQPSEE
+157 ERDLLSQPSEE
-168 IALKRAEHSL
+168 IALKRTEHGLESA
-178 QSSRLNFDRQRLQLE
+178 RLNFDRQRLQLE
-193 GQVIDDYYN
+193 GQVIDDYYS
-202 LVQSVRELEIEEQR
+202 LVQSVRELEIEDQR

-260 NIESSRD
+260 NIESRRD
-267 LLRETLGLDMSAPLE
+267 LLRQTLGLDMSAPLE
-282 IDTEVR
+282 IDTEVQ

-294 DAERALEIGLAHRTD
+294 DAQRALELGLARRTD
-309 MQQAEI
+309 MKRAEI
-315 FAEIR
+315 FEEINE
-320 ALNLAEVRR
+320 LNLAETRR
-329 RNGINATFGA
+329 RNSINATLGA
-339 NVSMQGRGPEI
+339 NVSMRGHGSEI
-350 GDVSDTFERNRWG
+350 GDVSDNFERNRWG
-363 VDLQITLPLI
+363 VDLRITLPLI
-373 DSGQRQADISQA
+373 DSGQRRANVSQA
-385 RIALEQSRLG
+385 HIALEQSRLS

>member
-16 CSTAAVLSLQECI
+16 CSTAEVLSLQECI

-37 QHQID
+37 QHQIN
-42 QQTLAN
+42 QQTLASN
-48 SQAQLTMARA
+48 RTQLTAARA
-58 PFAFSM
+58 PFGFNMNAD
-64 GAIVT
+64 IT
-69 APSFTEERDTRE
+69 APSFTELRDTQE
-81 ADIALTTRVRE
+81 NIALQTRVRE
-92 EQTNVSYLG
+92 ENTDISYSGDLF
-101 NLRMTQRLRH
+101 MVQRLRY
-111 LGQFTL
+111 LGQFRL
-117 TTTALRNDF
+117 TTTALRRNF
-126 SSNRSA
+126 SSNR
-132 VQRNTGYA
+132 RE
-140 PNSIDFLDYSGS
+140 DFLDYSGS

-157 ERDLLAQPSEE
+157 ERDLLAQPREE

-178 QSSRLNFDRQRLQLE
+178 QGARLNFDRQRLQLE
-193 GQVIDDYYN
+193 GQVIDDYYD

-267 LLRETLGLDMSAPLE
+267 ILRETLGLDVWAPLE
-282 IDTEVR
+282 IDTEVQ

-294 DAERALEIGLAHRTD
+294 DAQRALKIGLVRRTD
-309 MQQAEI
+309 MKRAEI
-315 FAEIR
+315 FEEIR
-320 ALNLAEVRR
+320 ELELEDTRR

-339 NVSMQGRGPEI
+339 NVGMQGRGSEI
-350 GDVSDTFERNRWG
+350 SAVSDNFERNRWG
-363 VDLQITLPLI
+363 VNLQITLPLI
-373 DSGQRQADISQA
+373 DSGQRQANVSQA
-385 RIALEQSRLG
+385 RIALEQSRLN
-395 REQQRRQIIQQVRD
+395 REQQRRQIIQQIRD

-414 HEAERQIDLRQAALE
+414 HEAERQIDLRQATLQ

-461 ARINALAAVI
+461 AQINALGAVI
-471 GYQRQLKNV
+471 GYQRQLKNA

>member
-16 CSTAAVLSLQECI
+16 CSTAEVLSLQECI

-37 QHQID
+37 QHQRN
-42 QQTLAN
+42 QQDLDN
-48 SQAQLTMARA
+48 SRVQLTAAQA
-58 PFAFSM
+58 PFTFGMDAF
-64 GAIVT
+64 VT
-69 APSFTEERDTRE
+69 APSFTGLRDTQE
-81 ADIALTTRVRE
+81 NVALQTRVRE
-92 EQTNVSYLG
+92 ENTDVSYSG

-111 LGQFTL
+111 LGQLTL
-117 TTTALRNDF
+117 TSVALRRDF
-126 SSNRSA
+126 SSNR
-132 VQRNTGYA
+132 RE
-140 PNSIDFLDYSGS
+140 DFLDYSGS

-157 ERDLLAQPSEE
+157 ERDILGQPSEE

-178 QSSRLNFDRQRLQLE
+178 QSARLNFDRQRLQLE
-193 GQVIDDYYN
+193 GQVIDDYYD

-260 NIESSRD
+260 DIELRRD
-267 LLRETLGLDMSAPLE
+267 LLRETLGLDVWEPIE
-282 IDTEVR
+282 IDTDVQ

-294 DAERALEIGLAHRTD
+294 DAQRALEIGLARRTD
-309 MQQAEI
+309 MKRAEI
-315 FAEIR
+315 FEEIN
-320 ALNLAEVRR
+320 ALNLEDTRR
-329 RNGINATFGA
+329 RNGINATVGA
-339 NVSMQGRGPEI
+339 NVSMQGRGSEI
-350 GDVSDTFERNRWG
+350 SAVSDNFERNRWG
-363 VDLQITLPLI
+363 VDLQISLPLI
-373 DSGQRQADISQA
+373 DSGQRQANISQA

-395 REQQRRQIIQQVRD
+395 REQQRRLIIQQVRD

>member
-16 CSTAAVLSLQECI
+16 CSTADVLSLQECI

-37 QHQID
+37 QHQMD
-42 QQTLAN
+42 QQTLASN
-48 SQAQLTMARA
+48 RTQLTAARA
-58 PFAFSM
+58 PFAFNM
-64 GAIVT
+64 NANIT
-69 APSFTEERDTRE
+69 TPSFTGLSDTQE
-81 ADIALTTRVRE
+81 NIALETRVRE
-92 EQTNVSYLG
+92 ESSDVSYSG

-117 TTTALRNDF
+117 NTTALHRDF
-126 SSNRSA
+126 SSNRRA
-132 VQRNTGYA
+132 
-140 PNSIDFLDYSGS
+140 DFLDYSGA
-152 TRLAY
+152 TRLFY
-157 ERDLLAQPSEE
+157 ERDLLGQPSEE

-178 QSSRLNFDRQRLQLE
+178 QSARLNFDRQRLQLE
-193 GQVIDDYYN
+193 GQVIDDYYD

-260 NIESSRD
+260 NIESSHD
-267 LLRETLGLDMSAPLE
+267 ILRETLGLDVWAPLE
-282 IDTEVR
+282 IDTEVQ
-288 YEIHPI
+288 YEILPI
-294 DAERALEIGLAHRTD
+294 DAQRALEIGLARRTD
-309 MQQAEI
+309 MKRTEI
-315 FAEIR
+315 FEEIR
-320 ALNLAEVRR
+320 ALDLEDTRR

-339 NVSMQGRGPEI
+339 NVSMRGHGSEI
-350 GDVSDTFERNRWG
+350 GDVSDNFERNLWG
-363 VDLQITLPLI
+363 VNLQITLPLI
-373 DSGQRQADISQA
+373 DSGQRRATVSQA
-385 RIALEQSRLG
+385 RIALEQSRLT
-395 REQQRRQIIQQVRD
+395 REQQRRQIIRQIRD

-414 HEAERQIDLRQAALE
+414 HEAERQIDLRQATLQ

-443 LGLADSQQLLQ
+443 LGLADSQQLLL

-461 ARINALAAVI
+461 AQINALGAVI
-471 GYQRQLKNV
+471 GYQRQLKNA